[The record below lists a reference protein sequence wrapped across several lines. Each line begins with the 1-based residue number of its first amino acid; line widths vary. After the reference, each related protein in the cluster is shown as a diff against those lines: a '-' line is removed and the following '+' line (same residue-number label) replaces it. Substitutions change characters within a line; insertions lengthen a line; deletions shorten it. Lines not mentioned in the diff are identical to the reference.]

1 MTTMHGPVK
10 ARAVVGKKIASIT
23 QHRRKG
29 SGRMF
34 NDFRHL
40 RLEDGTV
47 LYPVVVELDDGYG
60 IELRMHEPTDLRVA
74 ANPNTP
80 PETLHMLAAE
90 HRRDVRAGPRHGAV
104 CETRT

>member
-1 MTTMHGPVK
+1 MTTTHGSVK
-10 ARAVVGKKIASIT
+10 TREVVGKKIVSIW

-29 SGRMF
+29 RGGMF

-60 IELRMHEPTDLRVA
+60 IELRVIKNGVTE
-74 ANPNTP
+74 
-80 PETLHMLAAE
+80 
-90 HRRDVRAGPRHGAV
+90 RHQD
-104 CETRT
+104 E